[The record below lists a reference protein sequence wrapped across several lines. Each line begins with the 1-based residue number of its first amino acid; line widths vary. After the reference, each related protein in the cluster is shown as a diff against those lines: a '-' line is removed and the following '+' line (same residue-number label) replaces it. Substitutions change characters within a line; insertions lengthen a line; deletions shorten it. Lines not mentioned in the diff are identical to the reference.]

1 MGNWPDFGSRFPGW
15 TPFGPLSTTKMSTPI
30 MAPGC
35 KALRD
40 RVKEVRVDPPV
51 GYFLG
56 QLGMLSTNPKMWKM
70 NIAGM
75 RT

>member
-1 MGNWPDFGSRFPGW
+1 
-15 TPFGPLSTTKMSTPI
+15 MSTPI

-35 KALRD
+35 KALRY
-40 RVKEVRVDPPV
+40 RVNKVRVDPPV